1 MYRVCIETQ
10 IDYIFSLFLF
20 KYTQNNYKNITK
32 IIKNNLK
39 LLPIN
44 KVPYTQILKIIMI
57 HNVYLLLI
65 S

>member
-39 LLPIN
+39 LL
-44 KVPYTQILKIIMI
+44 Q
-57 HNVYLLLI
+57 LI
-65 S
+65 SLTLLSLLTVLK